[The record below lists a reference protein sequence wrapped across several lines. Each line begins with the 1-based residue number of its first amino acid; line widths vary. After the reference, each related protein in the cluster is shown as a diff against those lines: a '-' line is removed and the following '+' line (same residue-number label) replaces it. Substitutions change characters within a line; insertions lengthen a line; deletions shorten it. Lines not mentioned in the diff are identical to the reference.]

1 MAKSVQALYLAGLDI
16 DWNEYHREFPAAHRV
31 LELPRYSWDLKN
43 YWIDYK
49 DDFCVNKNIRL
60 AKTQGTGLEAQAKT
74 YKYISPVAQKVMEE
88 IHTQSKSSMVVESD
102 LFHQELLPVLQG
114 HAINGSFLCPSSL
127 YAEIALTLG
136 DYSYKNASYAEKVQD
151 NETTRIFRATIE
163 ADWSSNILSLAI
175 YSVAASGEQAISHST
190 LNVRVVPN
198 QHWLADWKRNSYLVM
213 SRVQALEL
221 GNNSQKLRR
230 RMAYKLFAAVVDYS
244 DAFKGMSEV
253 LLDTDELE
261 AVSTVQF
268 QIESPESRFGIDARW
283 IDSLG
288 HISGFN
294 MNANDINHGW
304 KRLRH
309 TEKLMASKTYR
320 AYCRMQPEEKTAFVG
335 DVFVL
340 DVDRI
345 VAMYEGIKFVGMQR
359 RVLDHLLPTKNRAR
373 DPKPVAKGA
382 VLHDSGLRH
391 SGSNTKTSVSHE
403 LTPTIDNKPSIAAS
417 GFGPVMEI
425 ICQEIGVPSCDLDP
439 ESQLADLG
447 IDSLLS
453 LSITSRVRQNL
464 GLNISSTG
472 LLEREPVGQ
481 LQHPTGSEGSVAYS
495 SSTDFDNYSNDR
507 RGHQCR

>member
-1 MAKSVQALYLAGLDI
+1 MPAHQVLLSVVTVCGDC
-16 DWNEYHREFPAAHRV
+16 
-31 LELPRYSWDLKN
+31 RYSWWLLVQERKL
-43 YWIDYK
+43 
-49 DDFCVNKNIRL
+49 CRES
-60 AKTQGTGLEAQAKT
+60 TGLEFFNLPIDQPLIAK
-74 YKYISPVAQKVMEE
+74 
-88 IHTQSKSSMVVESD
+88 
-102 LFHQELLPVLQG
+102 
-114 HAINGSFLCPSSL
+114 
-127 YAEIALTLG
+127 
-136 DYSYKNASYAEKVQD
+136 D
-151 NETTRIFRATIE
+151 NETTRIFRPTIE

-175 YSVAASGEQAISHST
+175 SSVAASGEQAISHST
-190 LNVRVVPN
+190 LNVRVVLN
-198 QHWLADWKRNSYLVM
+198 QRWLTDWKRNSHLVM

-221 GNNSQKLRR
+221 SNNSQKLRR

-244 DAFKGMSEV
+244 DAFKGMSAV

-268 QIESPESRFGIDARW
+268 QIDSPESRFSIDARW

-320 AYCRMQPEEKTAFVG
+320 AYCRMQPEEKTTFIG

-345 VAMYEGIKFVGMQR
+345 VAMYEGIK
-359 RVLDHLLPTKNRAR
+359 
-373 DPKPVAKGA
+373 
-382 VLHDSGLRH
+382 
-391 SGSNTKTSVSHE
+391 
-403 LTPTIDNKPSIAAS
+403 PSITAS

-453 LSITSRVRQNL
+453 LSITSRIRQEL
-464 GLNISSTG
+464 GLNISSTE
-472 LLEREPVGQ
+472 LLECELVGQ
-481 LQHPTGSEGSVAYS
+481 LQHLTGSECSVAYS
-495 SSTDFDNYSNDR
+495 SSTDFDNYSNGSEGTSADESGISATSVLCSSETSDGDAIR
-507 RGHQCR
+507 SVLWETIAREEIALTSLETVGSAWWGPKESIYSPLYA